1 MPFHPFRLGNTS
13 TNLSNLESGRAPFLA
28 PPTEQTRH
36 LAREQRVHDEYSH
49 YSTSAREEF
58 LQDIVIENLPI
69 EEEEVSHPTGRS
81 TRISGSIQ
89 SNSVLTEPSLVAT
102 NESYFSKSTGRT
114 EANILAD
121 KVIVPKNL
129 RGTPGARQY
138 DTHFSGATK
147 ALSLLFGAAI
157 FCCCR

>member
-58 LQDIVIENLPI
+58 LQDIVIENIPVD
-69 EEEEVSHPTGRS
+69 EEEARHPTVKS
-81 TRISGSIQ
+81 KSISGLVHDD
-89 SNSVLTEPSLVAT
+89 SVLDYPLIVVT
-102 NESYFSKSTGRT
+102 NK
-114 EANILAD
+114 L
-121 KVIVPKNL
+121 
-129 RGTPGARQY
+129 
-138 DTHFSGATK
+138 
-147 ALSLLFGAAI
+147 
-157 FCCCR
+157 